1 MKLGLVL
8 VCTKIGHAPTFEIRE
23 SWYVLVTP
31 VTKLEIVTF
40 TSKIVELINAELMTM
55 FLLKLENI

>member
-1 MKLGLVL
+1 M
-8 VCTKIGHAPTFEIRE
+8 CTKIGHAPTFEIRE

-40 TSKIVELINAELMTM
+40 TSKIAELINAELMTM
-55 FLLKLENI
+55 FLLNLENI